1 MTLLSVCITV
11 LLFLT
16 IYLPQVAFLLLFHRA
31 GSAWVNATFLVLGE
45 SNVIIAILFEA
56 FLVDKTQV
64 DVFDSVMLAR
74 GHEDLIKTLRPVNEQ
89 EPDPVKALG
98 AREKGAEF
106 APFSFRQI
114 FEFVIFLPLNFIPY
128 AGVPLFLLLTGYR
141 AGPLLQWRYFKLK
154 EMSKRERKAF
164 IKAKTRR
171 WQYLWF
177 GTVYLVLQLIP
188 ILSMLFLLTS
198 AAGSALWAA
207 DMEEADKHNARR
219 PEEDEPPAYTDEP

>member
-1 MTLLSVCITV
+1 MA
-11 LLFLT
+11 
-16 IYLPQVAFLLLFHRA
+16 LPTQVAFLLLFHRA

-89 EPDPVKALG
+89 EPDPVKAL
-98 AREKGAEF
+98 
-106 APFSFRQI
+106 
-114 FEFVIFLPLNFIPY
+114 
-128 AGVPLFLLLTGYR
+128 GVPLFLLLTGYR